1 MPSTISEPKIA
12 PERAPE
18 RTGARSS
25 PLLASE
31 LRARVKQIQIRTHRL
46 VNTSLSGGYRSTF
59 RGSGLEFS
67 EVRAYQPGD
76 DVRRIDWNVT
86 ARSGDPYAKP

>member
-1 MPSTISEPKIA
+1 
-12 PERAPE
+12 
-18 RTGARSS
+18 
-25 PLLASE
+25 LLAPE
-31 LRARVKQIQIRTHRL
+31 LRARVQQIQIRTHRL

-76 DVRRIDWNVT
+76 DVRPHRLERDR
-86 ARSGDPYAKP
+86 AHGRSVHQDVRRESAS